1 MATYQPSIRM
11 PHERES
17 DIADAVKAS
26 TEKHTLYEYQNR
38 RSDLP
43 VVRLDAN
50 LPIYRMSN
58 FRTCTAQLKYIQ
70 ERNTT
75 DDFFSAGQENDSAQ
89 DAQHRILVD
98 FATQGRSSSIVP
110 IMEQLEDE
118 EQREPLLIT
127 AHGVIVNGNRR
138 LAAMRELL
146 VRDPSQF
153 RHFSHVD
160 CAVLPGN
167 VSPEEILEIEVRL
180 QMRAETKL
188 PYGWIE
194 ESIAIR
200 EMLGAGKTR
209 KQVADLMKKNPREV
223 ATAER
228 ALIEVDIFLKEWL
241 RQPNRYEAVEDAQQ
255 AFNDLAKAVRG
266 VEEGELLEMKRRI
279 AWALISNSRKL
290 DGRLYGYNF
299 SFGDKTDE
307 VVAALSER
315 LSIDLTATTPK
326 DQLAGK
332 DDDIDLDF
340 SDLDFGDGENGSE
353 TSLENLIDA
362 FDNTDPTQRETV
374 STELIEVCNS
384 IREHAKQESVGNQA
398 LNAISTANS
407 RLVSADLS
415 KADPGTYD
423 AIGEQLE
430 AIRKRVK
437 TLKKSLKRYASTRPS
452 SSAGADE

>member
-17 DIADAVKAS
+17 AIADAVKAS

-38 RSDLP
+38 RNDLP
-43 VVRLDAN
+43 VVRLDAE

-58 FRTCTAQLKYIQ
+58 FRTYTAQLKYVQ
-70 ERNTT
+70 ERKAAK
-75 DDFFSAGQENDSAQ
+75 DFFSAGQENDEAQ
-89 DAQHRILVD
+89 DAQHKILVD
-98 FATQGRSSSIVP
+98 FATRGRASSIVP
-110 IMEQLEDE
+110 IIEQLKDE

-127 AHGVIVNGNRR
+127 PRGVIVNGNRR
-138 LAAMRELL
+138 LAAMRELR

-200 EMLGAGKTR
+200 QMLAAGKSR
-209 KQVADLMKKNPREV
+209 KEVADLMKKRPKEV

-241 RQPNRYEAVEDAQQ
+241 RQPNRYEDVEDAQQ
-255 AFNDLAKAVRG
+255 AFNDLAKAVDG
-266 VEEGELLEMKRRI
+266 VGEGELLDMKRRI
-279 AWALISNSRKL
+279 AWTLISNSQKL

-307 VVAALSER
+307 VVAGLSER
-315 LSIDLTATTPK
+315 LSIDLTATKPK
-326 DQLAGK
+326 DQPAEN
-332 DDDIDLDF
+332 DDIDIDF
-340 SDLDFGDGENGSE
+340 SDLDFGEGENGSE

-362 FDNTDPTQRETV
+362 FDNTDPTQRETIAA
-374 STELIEVCNS
+374 ELIDVCNS

-407 RLVSADLS
+407 RLMSADLS
-415 KADPGTYD
+415 KADPGTYE
-423 AIGEQLE
+423 AIGAQLE
-430 AIRKRVK
+430 AIRNRVK
-437 TLKKSLKRYASTRPS
+437 TLKKSLKRYASSRTS
-452 SSAGADE
+452 SSAGADG

>member
-1 MATYQPSIRM
+1 MANYQPSIMM

-17 DIADAVKAS
+17 KIADAIDAS
-26 TEKHTLYEYQNR
+26 TETHTLYEYQNR

-43 VVRLDAN
+43 VVRLNAN
-50 LPIYRMSN
+50 LPIYRMLN
-58 FRTCTAQLKYIQ
+58 FRTCTAQLKYIR
-70 ERNTT
+70 ERNAA

-110 IMEQLEDE
+110 IMDQLEDE
-118 EQREPLLIT
+118 EQRESLLIT
-127 AHGVIVNGNRR
+127 SRGVIVNGNRR
-138 LAAMRELL
+138 LAAMRELF
-146 VRDPSQF
+146 VRDPSKF

-160 CAVLPGN
+160 CAVLPSN
-167 VSPEEILEIEVRL
+167 VSPEDILEIEVRL

-194 ESIAIR
+194 EAIAIR
-200 EMLGAGKTR
+200 KMLDAGKSR
-209 KQVADLMKKNPREV
+209 RQVADLMKSSPREV
-223 ATAER
+223 ATAEG

-241 RQPNRYEAVEDAQQ
+241 RQPNRYEDVEDAQQ

-266 VEEGELLEMKRRI
+266 VEAGELLEMKRRI
-279 AWALISNSRKL
+279 AWALISNSNKL

-315 LSIDLTATTPK
+315 LSIDLTATTPEDQPADK
-326 DQLAGK
+326 DIDL
-332 DDDIDLDF
+332 DLDF

-353 TSLENLIDA
+353 TSFENLIDA
-362 FDNTDPTQRETV
+362 FNNTDPTQRETIT
-374 STELIEVCNS
+374 TELIEVCNS

-415 KADPGTYD
+415 KADPGTYE

-430 AIRKRVK
+430 AIMQRVR
-437 TLKKSLKRYASTRPS
+437 TLNKALEQYASTRTS
-452 SSAGADE
+452 RTAGANE

>member
-17 DIADAVKAS
+17 VIADAMNAS
-26 TEKHTLYEYQNR
+26 TETHTLYEYQNR
-38 RSDLP
+38 RTDLP

-58 FRTCTAQLKYIQ
+58 FRTCTAQLKYIR
-70 ERNTT
+70 ERNAA
-75 DDFFSAGQENDSAQ
+75 DDFFSAGQENESAQ

-110 IMEQLEDE
+110 IMEQLQDE

-127 AHGVIVNGNRR
+127 SRGVIVNGNRR

-146 VRDPSQF
+146 VRDPNQF

-160 CAVLPGN
+160 CAVLPSN
-167 VSPEEILEIEVRL
+167 ASPEDILEIEVRL

-200 EMLGAGKTR
+200 EMLGAEKTR
-209 KQVADLMKKNPREV
+209 KQVADLMKKSPMEV

-279 AWALISNSRKL
+279 AWALISNSNML

-299 SFGDKTDE
+299 SFGDKTNE

-315 LSIDLTATTPK
+315 LSIDLTATTPE
-326 DQLAGK
+326 DQPADR

-340 SDLDFGDGENGSE
+340 SDLENGSE
-353 TSLENLIDA
+353 TSFENLIDA
-362 FDNTDPTQRETV
+362 FDNTDPTQRETIA
-374 STELIEVCNS
+374 TELIEVCNS

-407 RLVSADLS
+407 RLMSADLS

-430 AIRKRVK
+430 AIRQRVK
-437 TLKKSLKRYASTRPS
+437 TLKQSLERYASTRTS
-452 SSAGADE
+452 RTAGADE

>member
-11 PHERES
+11 PHGRES
-17 DIADAVKAS
+17 VIADAVKAS
-26 TEKHTLYEYQNR
+26 TERHTLYEYQNR
-38 RSDLP
+38 RNDLP

-70 ERNTT
+70 ERNAAE
-75 DDFFSAGQENDSAQ
+75 DFFSAGQENNSAQ

-98 FATQGRSSSIVP
+98 FATRGRASSIVP
-110 IMEQLEDE
+110 IMNQLEDE

-127 AHGVIVNGNRR
+127 PRGVIVNGNRR

-160 CAVLPGN
+160 CAVLPSN

-200 EMLGAGKTR
+200 EMLAAGKSR
-209 KQVADLMKKNPREV
+209 KQVADLMKKRPKEV

-255 AFNDLAKAVRG
+255 AFNDLAKAVDG
-266 VEEGELLEMKRRI
+266 FEEGELLEMKRRI
-279 AWALISNSRKL
+279 AWALISNSQKL

-326 DQLAGK
+326 DQLADK
-332 DDDIDLDF
+332 DDDIDIDF
-340 SDLDFGDGENGSE
+340 SNLDFGGGENGSE

-362 FDNTDPTQRETV
+362 FDNTDPTQRETIAA
-374 STELIEVCNS
+374 ELIEVCNS

-407 RLVSADLS
+407 RLMSADLS
-415 KADPGTYD
+415 KADPSTYEAIGAQLD
-423 AIGEQLE
+423 AIG
-430 AIRKRVK
+430 KRVK
-437 TLKKSLKRYASTRPS
+437 TLKKSLKRYAFTRTS
-452 SSAGADE
+452 SSAGTDE